1 MFSVLCENYAKYII
15 YPCFEHKVPDMST
28 TNKGDNSMS
37 NVTNNEYDGSTR
49 VRVFIN
55 KLISVSS
62 VDNATSRIKTRFDVL
77 LNERAKIKDQQNNET
92 DLEKRANLVD
102 ADKMKVAELT
112 KLLEDKKQLIKK
124 RQELLSAREAEIQ
137 NYQPMEI
144 NW

>member
-1 MFSVLCENYAKYII
+1 M
-15 YPCFEHKVPDMST
+15 
-28 TNKGDNSMS
+28 TNAN
-37 NVTNNEYDGSTR
+37 NNEYDGSTPA
-49 VRVFIN
+49 RVFIS

-62 VDNATSRIKTRFDVL
+62 VDNAVSRIKTRFDVL
-77 LNERAKIKDQQNNET
+77 LNERTKIKDQLNNET

-102 ADKMKVAELT
+102 ADKGKVAELT
-112 KLLEDKKQLIKK
+112 KLLEDKKQLNNK